1 MNQDSPNPTPSFTP
15 APPPSPFGPQA
26 NAPAPRV
33 EPPLPE
39 TLNLRSLF
47 EALLR
52 SPRALVRRLA
62 DPGHGAFGPFLIIA
76 VLSLIVFGA
85 VLGSFAMGAQM
96 WAAPLKIT
104 VGLLIAGIICY
115 PSLYIFSCLAGSQ
128 AGAAQLAA
136 TFAGML
142 ALSGLLLLGFAPAV
156 WIFTQ
161 ATNSL
166 GFMGLL
172 ALGAWLVALI
182 FGFRF
187 LKDAVSAT
195 GAVSKGP
202 FSVWSIIFLLVT
214 LQMTTSLRP
223 ILGRSSHLLTD
234 EKKFFIQ
241 HWIESSSD
249 ELPDSQKAAS
259 TSDTTPR

>member
-15 APPPSPFGPQA
+15 APSPSSYGPQA
-26 NAPAPRV
+26 SPPPRV

-39 TLNLRSLF
+39 TLNLRALF

-62 DPGHGAFGPFLIIA
+62 DPGHGALIPFLLLAI
-76 VLSLIVFGA
+76 VSLIVFGA
-85 VLGSFAMGAQM
+85 VLGSFAMGTQM

-104 VGLLIAGIICY
+104 AGLLIAGVICY

-128 AGAAQLAA
+128 AGASQLAA
-136 TFAGML
+136 SFAGML
-142 ALSGLLLLGFAPAV
+142 ALAGLLLLGFAPAV

-172 ALGAWLVALI
+172 ALGAWLIALT

-187 LKDAVSAT
+187 LKDAVGAT

-223 ILGRSSHLLTD
+223 IIGRESWLLTD

-241 HWIESSSD
+241 HWIESAGE
-249 ELPDSQKAAS
+249 ELPDHRAAA
-259 TSDTTPR
+259 TSSNTPQ